1 MKKFNY
7 TALKLVIAILI
18 LCGVV
23 FLTYYSIK
31 PFINFSYG
39 SYILQKDLINNVYID
54 QNDLFGLEITS
65 DTVITEFTFIAT
77 DEGLKVSNED
87 SFVYKYENGMISINN
102 KVEYYLYGDNLVYKD
117 STRALLEK
125 VF

>member
-31 PFINFSYG
+31 PFINFCFG
-39 SYILQKDLINNVYID
+39 SYVLQENLINTVYI
-54 QNDLFGLEITS
+54 NKSDLFGLEITS
-65 DTVITEFTFIAT
+65 DTTVTEFTFV
-77 DEGLKVSNED
+77 DSEEGLKVGNEE
-87 SFVYKYENGMISINN
+87 SFIYEYKNGMITINN
-102 KVEYYLYGDNLVYKD
+102 HVEYYLYGDNFIYKD
-117 STRALLEK
+117 SNSSLLEK